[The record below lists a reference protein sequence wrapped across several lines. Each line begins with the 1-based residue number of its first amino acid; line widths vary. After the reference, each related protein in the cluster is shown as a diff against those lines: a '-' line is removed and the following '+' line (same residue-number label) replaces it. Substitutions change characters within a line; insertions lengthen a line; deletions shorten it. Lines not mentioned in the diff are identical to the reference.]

1 MKQRSPEGTAP
12 QFGIVTKQLREQ
24 IKAAKAALADI
35 QQDEAQRER
44 LAAEI
49 ESLQGKVNYRDEQAV
64 HFLSLKQ
71 NHLTRLD
78 AHIAEAEERVAP
90 FTKKLR
96 DFLGEVPD
104 AVRASLVP
112 HRKAL
117 VARVENA
124 LRPFI
129 RDSASRLRVANETDA
144 VRAFDRILAC
154 QWFPSDAYSNPLEC
168 GDRVLSLLESLQL
181 GEQPWLLD

>member
-78 AHIAEAEERVAP
+78 AHIAEARGAGRSLHQKVAG
-90 FTKKLR
+90 F
-96 DFLGEVPD
+96 
-104 AVRASLVP
+104 
-112 HRKAL
+112 
-117 VARVENA
+117 
-124 LRPFI
+124 
-129 RDSASRLRVANETDA
+129 SR
-144 VRAFDRILAC
+144 
-154 QWFPSDAYSNPLEC
+154 
-168 GDRVLSLLESLQL
+168 
-181 GEQPWLLD
+181 